1 LSWKDIESNKV
12 FNSFDP
18 RELIEQNSEDDDI
31 YLQEFNL
38 KKEEIFAENQKE
50 NLQSKTEK
58 SDKK

>member
-1 LSWKDIESNKV
+1 V